1 MYLLLVKGWT
11 ASLDNFLFFDLSSI
25 RFIFLQL
32 AQLMPSLHWMMWQ
45 CLENTLKR
53 TLSFCLYSPLTWVDI
68 EALVVS
74 LMSTPEHSAELST
87 NSKILWTLS
96 PKARFSKPSRSIIF
110 VKEYSHPWDEMEYL
124 RPDEDEICS
133 ITTSVDP
140 RWFLNDHDS
149 RRTKDSLLFPQTVL
163 HPSLNL
169 RPLTFSMKWLNVSGG
184 DAIISL
190 ILRFW

>member
-1 MYLLLVKGWT
+1 
-11 ASLDNFLFFDLSSI
+11 
-25 RFIFLQL
+25 
-32 AQLMPSLHWMMWQ
+32 MWH

-53 TLSFCLYSPLTWVDI
+53 TLSLCLYSPLTWGDI
-68 EALVVS
+68 EALVIS

-110 VKEYSHPWDEMEYL
+110 VKEYSHPWDEMGYL

-133 ITTSVDP
+133 IQTSVDP
-140 RWFLNDHDS
+140 RWFLNDHDW
-149 RRTKDSLLFPQTVL
+149 RRTKDRLLFPQTVP

-169 RPLTFSMKWLNVSGG
+169 RPKPFYLFSPNVVNDFSKRNLIKV
-184 DAIISL
+184 AQKIFFFYACMISL
-190 ILRFW
+190 ASARLSASKS